1 MPAQKRI
8 SRMQKQLE
16 AAGFTE
22 QDLAAVH
29 RAFFEAV
36 FEPGAAKKFTD
47 DDVDFLSRLK
57 ISPK

>member
-1 MPAQKRI
+1 
-8 SRMQKQLE
+8 MQKQLE